1 MARSKRNE
9 AIDLLRGVAMV
20 LMALDHARD
29 FYSGFGA
36 ATDLETTTPALFMT
50 RWVTH
55 FCAPIFVFL
64 AGTAAHLYGAQRSK
78 NELSRFLFTR
88 GLWLVFLE
96 LTIVR
101 FGWVP
106 EPFYRFTLL
115 QVIWAIG
122 WAMVALSALS
132 RLPLWAVLAVGVTL
146 VVGHDALAP
155 IDAEDLGSLGWLFS
169 VMLEPGRYEWA
180 AGRIVMVSYP
190 LLPWIGVMAC
200 GFAFGRWMLEAP
212 EERARRSLRLGLA
225 LTVAFVL
232 LRASRVY
239 GDPSP
244 WAVQSDAIFTVLS
257 FLNCSKYPPS
267 LLFSLM
273 TLGPALMLLSWLETG
288 PVGAAALGTGRRV
301 ERWLLQPLLVFGRV
315 PLFYYVAHLYLL
327 RFTAAAFSYGRY
339 GLEAFTPPPGPA
351 ASPQWPLAA
360 AYVAWAL
367 ALVLLYP
374 ISRWFAGVKRRRSD
388 WWLSYL

>member
-1 MARSKRNE
+1 MTALVARTKRNE

-29 FYSGFGA
+29 FYCGFGS

-64 AGTAAHLYGAQRSK
+64 AGTAAYLYGAKKTK

-88 GLWLVFLE
+88 GLWLIALE

-132 RLPLWAVLAVGVTL
+132 RLPLSWVLTIGVAI
-146 VVGHDALAP
+146 VAGHDAFAP
-155 IDAEDLGSLGWLFS
+155 IDAADLGSGGWLFS
-169 VMLEPGRYEWA
+169 VLLEPGRYEPL
-180 AGRIVMVSYP
+180 AGRVVMVSYP
-190 LLPWIGVMAC
+190 ILPWIGVMAC
-200 GFAFGRWMLEAP
+200 GFAFGQWMREAP
-212 EERARRSLRLGLA
+212 EERARRSLHLGLA
-225 LTVAFVL
+225 LTSGFVA
-232 LRASRVY
+232 LRASGLY
-239 GDPSP
+239 GDPTP
-244 WAVQSDAIFTVLS
+244 WAVQPDPVFTVLS

-267 LLFSLM
+267 LLFLLM
-273 TLGPALMLLSWLETG
+273 TLGPALMLLAWLERA
-288 PVGAAALGTGRRV
+288 PLGTGART
-301 ERWLLQPLLVFGRV
+301 ERWLLKPLLVFGRV

-327 RFTAAAFSYGRY
+327 RFTAAGMSYWRY

-351 ASPQWPLAA
+351 ASPQWPLWAGYLA
-360 AYVAWAL
+360 WVA

-374 ISRWFAGVKRRRSD
+374 VSRWFAGVKRRRSD